1 MDLHF
6 QVPNFPG
13 FHWFLVV
20 AQLEQLLE
28 TERQDY

>member
-13 FHWFLVV
+13 FDCFLVV